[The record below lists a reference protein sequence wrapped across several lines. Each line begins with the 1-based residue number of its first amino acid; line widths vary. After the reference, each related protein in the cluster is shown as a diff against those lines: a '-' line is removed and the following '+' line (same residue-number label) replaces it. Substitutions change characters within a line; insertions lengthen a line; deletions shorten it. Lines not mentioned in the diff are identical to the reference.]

1 MRKIRIIFLLCLT
14 LPLLSGCDFFRKLA
28 GRPTSEQIEQK
39 RAMIEMELQA
49 HQGRLDS
56 LDAVQQQ
63 LSDSLALLDS
73 IRLSDDALVE
83 VRQIAEQSRNTLEYR
98 YYVIVGAF
106 GNRENA
112 VRFAGEIG
120 EKGYSAELISYV
132 NGFTA
137 VGICPSDRLA
147 EVYAS
152 LREVRDGGICPDAWI
167 LDNQ

>member
-1 MRKIRIIFLLCLT
+1 MRKFRFILLLFLT
-14 LPLLSGCDFFRKLA
+14 LPLLGGCDLFRKLA

-39 RAMIEMELQA
+39 RVMIERELQA

-56 LDAVQQQ
+56 LYAVQKE

-73 IRLSDDALVE
+73 LRFSDDALIE
-83 VRQIAEQSRNTLEYR
+83 VRQLAESSRTSLAYR

-112 VRFAGEIG
+112 VRFASEL
-120 EKGYSAELISYV
+120 EAKGYASELISYV

-137 VGICPSDRLA
+137 VGICPSDNLS
-147 EVYAS
+147 EVYSS
-152 LREVRDGGICPDAWI
+152 LRQVREGGVCPDAWI
-167 LDNQ
+167 LDNR